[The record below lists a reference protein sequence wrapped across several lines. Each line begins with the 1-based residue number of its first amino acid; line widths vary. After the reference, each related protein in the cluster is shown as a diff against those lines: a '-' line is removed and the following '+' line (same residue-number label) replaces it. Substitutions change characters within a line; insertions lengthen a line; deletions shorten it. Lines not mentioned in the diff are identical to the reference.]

1 MKANDM
7 LKLCEYLVT
16 FDNDLHEGIQIIANA
31 KGELIVLDYFN
42 ELSVSEMF
50 DLGCDWSPSMG
61 GFRVMG
67 E

>member
-1 MKANDM
+1 MKATDM

-31 KGELIVLDYFN
+31 QGELVVLDYFN

-50 DLGCDWSPSMG
+50 DLGCDWAPSMG